1 MQILPSLNIGESA
14 IAARPKSLAFARN
27 DLLFTMSD
35 NTRASFLVGSAARG
49 FVFSRTRYCQQSTFA
64 EATVDNLRDR
74 DWLANR
80 SGGAAKV
87 GGARRDRTDDLLLA
101 KQALSQLSYG
111 PDCGCGSITKDARE
125 NRGGPGKI

>member
-1 MQILPSLNIGESA
+1 
-14 IAARPKSLAFARN
+14 
-27 DLLFTMSD
+27 MSD

-111 PDCGCGSITKDARE
+111 PFGAPAFAKATAGNLRYGMACRPKPRRGEGWWAWEDLNFRPHAYQARALT
-125 NRGGPGKI
+125 N